1 MDHIFR
7 VVGEAVARE
16 YFTLEGSSKQGIS
29 IIWEKKKTWI
39 TGCPLGKQ
47 LSHLLTQGHMLLFIV
62 LLMILLEY
70 AGLYSSRARWP
81 LAPNFCSQMTRKS

>member
-29 IIWEKKKTWI
+29 IIWEKKKT
-39 TGCPLGKQ
+39 
-47 LSHLLTQGHMLLFIV
+47 
-62 LLMILLEY
+62 
-70 AGLYSSRARWP
+70 
-81 LAPNFCSQMTRKS
+81 